1 MAFISA
7 LCLGCYDISKKI
19 ALRDNRVIDVL
30 TLSICFSACMLL
42 VPLLLSRL
50 CPQVMEGTHFFVPRL
65 DARAHL
71 FTLLKSVIV
80 LSSWVFAYISLKHLP
95 LSVVSPMQATRPM
108 WTLLGALLIFH
119 EHLNTFQW
127 LGVILALGTVFVFSF
142 SNRHIQNSRNTRN
155 TQNPPNTLNIQ
166 NTPNKYYLSLALAII
181 LGSCSGLYD
190 KYLMRYYDHNAVQVY
205 YTLYQSLM
213 MLLAWIIINKKNYKL
228 NKNNYK
234 LSTKNSPTSFNSQL
248 STLNFTQLHST
259 LNTKLSTSFNSQLHS
274 TLNTKLST
282 SFNSQLLLTL
292 KSIKNIG
299 VIAMI
304 SVFLIISDN
313 VYMLAL
319 RDPASMIAIVST
331 IRRGGAVIGFAY
343 GLIFLHE
350 SDVRRKVL
358 CMLGILAG
366 LICLAFGS
374 I

>member
-1 MAFISA
+1 MWILLAFISA

-127 LGVILALGTVFVFSF
+127 IGVILALGTVFVFSF
-142 SNRHIQNSRNTRN
+142 SNRHIQNSRNT
-155 TQNPPNTLNIQ
+155 QNPPNTPNTRNIQ

-259 LNTKLSTSFNSQLHS
+259 LNTKLSTSFNSQL
-274 TLNTKLST
+274 
-282 SFNSQLLLTL
+282 LLTL